1 MYLGFVYD
9 KQIFS
14 SKIKKKIFF
23 ECLSASD
30 GLIKI
35 KIQKVVA

>member
-1 MYLGFVYD
+1 MYSD
-9 KQIFS
+9 FS
-14 SKIKKKIFF
+14 SKVKKKIFL
-23 ECLSASD
+23 EWLSASD

>member
-1 MYLGFVYD
+1 MYSDFQAKLR
-9 KQIFS
+9 
-14 SKIKKKIFF
+14 KKIFL
-23 ECLSASD
+23 EWLSASD